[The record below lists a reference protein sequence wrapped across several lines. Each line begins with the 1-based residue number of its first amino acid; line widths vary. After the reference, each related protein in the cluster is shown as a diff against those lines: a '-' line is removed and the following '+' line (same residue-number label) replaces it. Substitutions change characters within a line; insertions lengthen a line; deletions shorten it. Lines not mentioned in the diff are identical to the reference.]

1 MSEQTSL
8 LSISELS
15 IQNRKA
21 TGTDNYMVVLASSGN
36 LTAVIDGRILNI
48 PENHIIILSP
58 DIISCIKGDDDC
70 AIFFSFK
77 GKGEIL
83 DKIKDK
89 IYPLTEDKTAFIKEC
104 TNDKS
109 DLYLFKLK
117 LALQL
122 ILSYCY
128 DLKSV
133 NALSD
138 KKDAATFTKAVS
150 ILKENIGGE
159 ISVDELADNL
169 KISLSQV
176 KRLFAKY
183 SDIGVHE
190 YLIALKIIKAKDLLR
205 QNISVTETSERVG
218 FATQAYFSAAFKKI
232 TGVSPK
238 AYMQTDYEKPL
249 TKPKDK
255 QIKKTKENSRDNL
268 PSYLL

>member
-8 LSISELS
+8 LSISKLS
-15 IQNRKA
+15 VKNGKDKGIDEY
-21 TGTDNYMVVLASSGN
+21 TVVLVISGN
-36 LTAVIDGRILNI
+36 LTAVIDGRVMNV
-48 PENHIIILSP
+48 PKNHIVILSP
-58 DIISCIKGDDDC
+58 DVISCIKGDNDS
-70 AIFFSFK
+70 ALFFSFK

-83 DKIKDK
+83 EKIKDK
-89 IYPLTEDKTAFIKEC
+89 IFTLTEDKISFIKEC
-104 TNDKS
+104 TNDES

-117 LALQL
+117 LALQF

-128 DLKSV
+128 NLKSV
-133 NALSD
+133 NTLLD

-150 ILKENIGGE
+150 ILKEYIGGE

-190 YLIALKIIKAKDLLR
+190 YLIALKIIKAKKLLR
-205 QNISVTETSERVG
+205 QNTSVTETAERVG

-238 AYMQTDYEKPL
+238 AYMITDNNKPL

-255 QIKKTKENSRDNL
+255 QIKKAKENNKDNL

>member
-21 TGTDNYMVVLASSGN
+21 TGTDNYTVVLASSGN

-70 AIFFSFK
+70 AISFSFK

-89 IYPLTEDKTAFIKEC
+89 IYPLPEDKITFIKEC
-104 TNDKS
+104 ASDKS
-109 DLYLFKLK
+109 GLYLFKLK
-117 LALQL
+117 LALQFV
-122 ILSYCY
+122 LSYCY

-133 NALSD
+133 NTLSN
-138 KKDAATFTKAVS
+138 KKDAATFTKAVL
-150 ILKENIGGE
+150 ILKEYVDGE
-159 ISVDELADNL
+159 ISVEELADNL

-183 SDIGVHE
+183 SDIGAHE
-190 YLIALKIIKAKDLLR
+190 YLTALKIIKAKELLR
-205 QNISVTETSERVG
+205 QNFSVTETANRVG
-218 FATQAYFSAAFKKI
+218 FATQSYFSAAFKKI

-238 AYMQTDYEKPL
+238 AYMRSDNDKPL
-249 TKPKDK
+249 LKPKDK
-255 QIKKTKENSRDNL
+255 QIKKAKGNNKDNL